1 MFGDQKD
8 SLHEYDHAKGGIN
21 QYYLAMFFQSKWHF
35 QFLKEKVFFRLVFLF
50 QATSPLISALQ
61 QFLGHEKQLYWSLKR
76 LRKLWLIK
84 QHGCI
89 LEKLIGT
96 EFS

>member
-21 QYYLAMFFQSKWHF
+21 QYYLAMLFQSKWHF

-50 QATSPLISALQ
+50 
-61 QFLGHEKQLYWSLKR
+61 
-76 LRKLWLIK
+76 
-84 QHGCI
+84 
-89 LEKLIGT
+89 
-96 EFS
+96 